1 MFWSSTCKHCQKE
14 IPQMVEWMKK
24 YPGVVDVVSVTHIKK
39 VDGSDATHRKVTENY
54 IRTQHIPWLVLED
67 PDNAIAELYGSDSTP
82 TTYFVAPASGIVDI
96 WYYAHEGNF
105 LPAMEAS
112 LAKTRAATACSMPP
126 AAPVARLGFSVLAP
140 DGKRVPLATLLDRP
154 ALVHF
159 WATWC
164 APCVA
169 ELPSLLKFRERME
182 KAGTA
187 RVVLV
192 SVEGEDAGPRIAA
205 FGKKLGLDL
214 RSYWAPSGGLAE
226 KIDLAH
232 RVPRTYLVA
241 AGGDVLALR
250 QGSQAWDDPDLDT
263 RVRSRLEVLG
273 SRTPTGS
280 VKPAKAIT
288 GPR

>member
-1 MFWSSTCKHCQKE
+1 
-14 IPQMVEWMKK
+14 
-24 YPGVVDVVSVTHIKK
+24 
-39 VDGSDATHRKVTENY
+39 
-54 IRTQHIPWLVLED
+54 
-67 PDNAIAELYGSDSTP
+67 
-82 TTYFVAPASGIVDI
+82 
-96 WYYAHEGNF
+96 
-105 LPAMEAS
+105 
-112 LAKTRAATACSMPP
+112 
-126 AAPVARLGFSVLAP
+126 
-140 DGKRVPLATLLDRP
+140 
-154 ALVHF
+154 
-159 WATWC
+159 
-164 APCVA
+164 
-169 ELPSLLKFRERME
+169 ME